1 MAGRK
6 TGGSACRFSSYFQK
20 DDKGLARVV
29 NNQTWRLHMILKQT
43 LTMASLAL
51 AVALSFAMS
60 SPAAADK
67 KLENTVGG
75 AVVGAGVGYLVGGK
89 KGATGGAVVGA
100 IAGNRKK
107 R

>member
-1 MAGRK
+1 
-6 TGGSACRFSSYFQK
+6 
-20 DDKGLARVV
+20 
-29 NNQTWRLHMILKQT
+29 MILKQT
-43 LTMASLAL
+43 LALASLAL
-51 AVALSFAMS
+51 AVTIGFAMT
-60 SPAAADK
+60 SPAAEDK

-75 AVVGAGVGYLVGGK
+75 AIVGAGVGYLVGGK

>member
-1 MAGRK
+1 
-6 TGGSACRFSSYFQK
+6 
-20 DDKGLARVV
+20 
-29 NNQTWRLHMILKQT
+29 MIFRHTVT
-43 LTMASLAL
+43 LASLAL
-51 AVALSFAMS
+51 ALTFGFAMT
-60 SPAAADK
+60 SPAAAEK